1 MPLQISL
8 KARALRYLA
17 MREHSRV
24 ELQKKLKRYQ
34 GEHDNLE
41 ALLDQLEQQG
51 YLSNDRFTESFL
63 RRQQQRLGNARILHD
78 LQQHQLND
86 EQLSKARKELSNTE
100 FERALGVWQRK
111 YHIPPGDSDE
121 RLKQMRFLQQRG
133 FSFDTI
139 NAVMKQV
146 INIESEKC

>member
-17 MREHSRV
+17 MREHSRI
-24 ELQKKLKRYQ
+24 ELQKKLKRHQ

-41 ALLDQLEQQG
+41 TLLDQLEQQG

-63 RRQQQRLGNARILHD
+63 RRQQQRLGNARIFHD
-78 LQQHQLND
+78 LQKHQLND
-86 EQLSKARKELSNTE
+86 EQLSKARKELNNTE

-111 YHIPPGDSDE
+111 YHKSSSNPEE

-139 NAVMKQV
+139 NAVMKQ
-146 INIESEKC
+146 IMDIESEKC